1 MGADRVPLV
10 IDLNLNPCISQS
22 GGFIAATREAGYKF
36 VDVIRQIIEEA
47 NKP

>member
-22 GGFIAATREAGYKF
+22 GGFIAATKKAGYKF
-36 VDVIRQIIEEA
+36 VDVIKQIVEETI
-47 NKP
+47 KP